1 MLYVESLA
9 GVKPLLNVDC
19 SAAAAP
25 MQADYAEVES
35 CISSIA
41 FAEKP
46 LESNGDGEASGGML
60 LATGGEDGMLRVWEL
75 RADRSE

>member
-1 MLYVESLA
+1 MLNDRL
-9 GVKPLLNVDC
+9 PRH
-19 SAAAAP
+19 P
-25 MQADYAEVES
+25 MQADYAKEES

-41 FAEKP
+41 FAERP
-46 LESNGDGEASGGML
+46 PDGNGNGGTSGGIL